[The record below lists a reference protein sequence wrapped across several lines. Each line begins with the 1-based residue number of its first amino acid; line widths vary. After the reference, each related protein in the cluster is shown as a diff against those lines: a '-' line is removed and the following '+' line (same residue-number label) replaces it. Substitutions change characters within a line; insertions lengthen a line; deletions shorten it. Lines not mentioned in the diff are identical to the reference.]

1 MGKIIAICN
10 QKGGVRKTTTTFNLA
25 AALAAKKKE
34 VLLVDLDPQANLT
47 AYLGFE
53 IGDVM
58 ITDLILE
65 VIEQS
70 MVTPQQVQQ
79 GIYCN
84 VKYHIDYIPSDINL
98 ASAEMRMIP
107 AFARESVLKR
117 ILLPEVVEKYDYVL
131 VDCLPSLGILLIN
144 ALVAADEMIVPV
156 QSQKF
161 AMDGL
166 RSLMNLYQQI
176 RSMVNP
182 TLRMR
187 GILPT
192 MVNDRTTI
200 SREVMWQMGQQY
212 EDVLF
217 HTVIHNSVEA
227 AKAAAAGNMIAVRT
241 KLGAEYAA
249 LAEEIIQYDDLQ
261 GIRGGR

>member
-1 MGKIIAICN
+1 
-10 QKGGVRKTTTTFNLA
+10 
-25 AALAAKKKE
+25 
-34 VLLVDLDPQANLT
+34 
-47 AYLGFE
+47 
-53 IGDVM
+53 
-58 ITDLILE
+58 
-65 VIEQS
+65 
-70 MVTPQQVQQ
+70 
-79 GIYCN
+79 
-84 VKYHIDYIPSDINL
+84 
-98 ASAEMRMIP
+98 MIP

-249 LAEEIIQYDDLQ
+249 LAEEIIQYDDQQ
-261 GIRGGR
+261 GIN

>member
-1 MGKIIAICN
+1 M
-10 QKGGVRKTTTTFNLA
+10 
-25 AALAAKKKE
+25 
-34 VLLVDLDPQANLT
+34 
-47 AYLGFE
+47 
-53 IGDVM
+53 
-58 ITDLILE
+58 
-65 VIEQS
+65 
-70 MVTPQQVQQ
+70 
-79 GIYCN
+79 
-84 VKYHIDYIPSDINL
+84 
-98 ASAEMRMIP
+98 
-107 AFARESVLKR
+107 
-117 ILLPEVVEKYDYVL
+117 VEKYDYVL

-200 SREVMWQMGQQY
+200 SREVMWQM
-212 EDVLF
+212 
-217 HTVIHNSVEA
+217 
-227 AKAAAAGNMIAVRT
+227 
-241 KLGAEYAA
+241 
-249 LAEEIIQYDDLQ
+249 
-261 GIRGGR
+261 

>member
-1 MGKIIAICN
+1 M
-10 QKGGVRKTTTTFNLA
+10 
-25 AALAAKKKE
+25 
-34 VLLVDLDPQANLT
+34 
-47 AYLGFE
+47 
-53 IGDVM
+53 
-58 ITDLILE
+58 
-65 VIEQS
+65 
-70 MVTPQQVQQ
+70 
-79 GIYCN
+79 
-84 VKYHIDYIPSDINL
+84 KYHIDYIPSDINL

-227 AKAAAAGNMIAVRT
+227 AKAAVAGNMIAVRT

>member
-1 MGKIIAICN
+1 MRKRLKAYSFA
-10 QKGGVRKTTTTFNLA
+10 GGGREVRLCVGG
-25 AALAAKKKE
+25 L
-34 VLLVDLDPQANLT
+34 
-47 AYLGFE
+47 
-53 IGDVM
+53 
-58 ITDLILE
+58 
-65 VIEQS
+65 S
-70 MVTPQQVQQ
+70 
-79 GIYCN
+79 
-84 VKYHIDYIPSDINL
+84 S
-98 ASAEMRMIP
+98 
-107 AFARESVLKR
+107 
-117 ILLPEVVEKYDYVL
+117 
-131 VDCLPSLGILLIN
+131 SLGILLIN

-261 GIRGGR
+261 GIRGADDETNQN

>member
-10 QKGGVRKTTTTFNLA
+10 QKGGVGKTTTTFNLA
-25 AALAAKKKE
+25 AVLAAKKKE

-70 MVTPQQVQQ
+70 MVTPLQVQQ

-84 VKYHIDYIPSDINL
+84 VINL

>member
-1 MGKIIAICN
+1 
-10 QKGGVRKTTTTFNLA
+10 
-25 AALAAKKKE
+25 
-34 VLLVDLDPQANLT
+34 
-47 AYLGFE
+47 
-53 IGDVM
+53 
-58 ITDLILE
+58 
-65 VIEQS
+65 
-70 MVTPQQVQQ
+70 
-79 GIYCN
+79 
-84 VKYHIDYIPSDINL
+84 
-98 ASAEMRMIP
+98 
-107 AFARESVLKR
+107 
-117 ILLPEVVEKYDYVL
+117 
-131 VDCLPSLGILLIN
+131 
-144 ALVAADEMIVPV
+144 
-156 QSQKF
+156 
-161 AMDGL
+161 
-166 RSLMNLYQQI
+166 MNLYQQI

-261 GIRGGR
+261 GIRGEDDETNQN